1 MRKNPIR
8 DLIDALRPDMPTL
21 AGWVGVSTWTTQSW
35 RQGTYRPTPMKRAA
49 LVKATRK
56 HTARLLALAE
66 RVERGERGEK
76 TVARRK
82 RRGGK

>member
-21 AGWVGVSTWTTQSW
+21 ADWVGVSTWTLQSW
-35 RQGTYRPTPMKRAA
+35 RQGVYRPTPTKRAA

-56 HTARLLALAE
+56 HTARMLTLAK
-66 RVERGERGEK
+66 RVEK
-76 TVARRK
+76 TVARPK
-82 RRGGK
+82 PHRGK